1 MDDETIVEAVDFSEF
16 EALFQMKR
24 FVAKQ
29 SRTEVDGEPAYCCTF
44 LVTIVWWCVFTG
56 DTKIVRLDLFDN
68 KRQRGIGQSNIL
80 HSTLYFELHV
90 LIKISIIFLVAVFAK
105 RRIRLNPLYIS
116 QFILNTDLNGLLSEH
131 CELLLQIVPQE
142 KEVHHCT
149 HTHTHTHTAWL
160 FNRCCWIMNAVNIT
174 ERHAC

>member
-1 MDDETIVEAVDFSEF
+1 MTDGGTDQGLVLLVLEAAE
-16 EALFQMKR
+16 
-24 FVAKQ
+24 
-29 SRTEVDGEPAYCCTF
+29 EVRGYLKLQLHCRLLLPRPPHLCYQCGIRHQNT
-44 LVTIVWWCVFTG
+44 LYIGQCVFTG
-56 DTKIVRLDLFDN
+56 DTKIVHLDLFDN

-90 LIKISIIFLVAVFAK
+90 THKNLYFLVAVFAK

-116 QFILNTDLNGLLSEH
+116 QFILNTDLDGLLSEH

-149 HTHTHTHTAWL
+149 HTHTHTHHTHTHTAWL
-160 FNRCCWIMNAVNIT
+160 FDRC
-174 ERHAC
+174 